1 MIYGESNQLKKE
13 IHYHNSQE
21 NSKVDSYRK
30 QVEFGQ
36 KKRIKP

>member
-1 MIYGESNQLKKE
+1 MIYGESNLLKKE
-13 IHYHNSQE
+13 FRHHNSQE
-21 NSKVDSYRK
+21 NSKIDSYRK